1 MALRLASRRAAQI
14 RPSLRLGAAPIQH
27 LSTAPA
33 AVNAIYAEAPSPL
46 QEFSVVYTD
55 RALNHMSEPFK
66 KAMLEIG
73 DTLKEVYNCDHAVI
87 IPGSGTYAMEAA
99 ARQFATGKKAIV
111 LRNGFFSYRWT
122 QIFES
127 CGIPTDHLVLKAQ
140 AVDDSPKPQFAP
152 HPVDQVVET
161 IMKEKP
167 AVLFAPHVETST
179 GMILPDDYIK
189 KVADAMH
196 SVGGIMVLD
205 CIASGTVWV
214 DMKKLGVDALISAPQ
229 KGCASRPQFGA
240 QFPAQL
246 FACLTPSLHP
256 SPPRRW
262 TGPSCAGL
270 VMMNERAAD
279 VARATRSSSFVCDL
293 RKWLEL
299 MESYEAGGFMY
310 HATMPTDALVTFRD
324 VMMETRDF
332 GFDNAND
339 AAWDLGRKV
348 HSMMCEEKGLTRVAA
363 PGYQAAGVIVVHT
376 EDAQVAGAPP
386 PPPPPPK
393 QPPAPPPPPSLLSP
407 PPPPPPCTGRGQVH
421 PGGHPDRRGRPLH
434 DRRARRH
441 QDLPHRP
448 LRPRQAQGH
457 RQDRQ
462 DPPRLAREGGARR
475 RHRPPLGVHQ
485 EGEVDGAELKSASG
499 R

>member
-229 KGCASRPQFGA
+229 KGCAFSLCAILWRNSSP
-240 QFPAQL
+240 PRNS
-246 FACLTPSLHP
+246 LTPPPSP

-279 VARATRSSSFVCDL
+279 VAPRSSSFVCDL

-376 EDAQVAGAPP
+376 EDAQVAGKFIQAGTQIAAGVPFMIGE
-386 PPPPPPK
+386 
-393 QPPAPPPPPSLLSP
+393 PADTKTFRIGLFGLDKLKDTDKTVKTLRDSLEKAVPDDVTAHLSGYIKKAKWTVP
-407 PPPPPPCTGRGQVH
+407 N
-421 PGGHPDRRGRPLH
+421 
-434 DRRARRH
+434 
-441 QDLPHRP
+441 
-448 LRPRQAQGH
+448 
-457 RQDRQ
+457 
-462 DPPRLAREGGARR
+462 
-475 RHRPPLGVHQ
+475 
-485 EGEVDGAELKSASG
+485 
-499 R
+499 

>member
-386 PPPPPPK
+386 SLPLPPPPRTRTSP
-393 QPPAPPPPPSLLSP
+393 LLSS
-407 PPPPPPCTGRGQVH
+407 H
-421 PGGHPDRRGRPLH
+421 HHL
-434 DRRARRH
+434 
-441 QDLPHRP
+441 L
-448 LRPRQAQGH
+448 
-457 RQDRQ
+457 
-462 DPPRLAREGGARR
+462 
-475 RHRPPLGVHQ
+475 PPLQVAGKFIQAGTQIAAGVPFMI
-485 EGEVDGAELKSASG
+485 GEPADTKTFRIGLFGLDKLKDTDKTVKTLRDSLEKAVPDDVTAHLSG
-499 R
+499 YIKKAKWTVPN